1 MIIWI
6 ASYPKSGNTWLRAL
20 LASYYFTNEGSF
32 SLSLLDKID
41 NFPSDKFFKEYNDQF
56 SKVEDTSKY
65 WLKEQEKINKKNKIT
80 FLKTH
85 SAICKINGN
94 SFTNKENSIGAI
106 YIVRDPRNV
115 ITSVSNHYQI
125 SIEDA
130 FQFMKDEKRGIIN
143 KKDGRYLGFQ
153 AVWSWSINQKTWVEN
168 NLFPVLVIKYE
179 DLLKETYNT
188 FRKVIEFINKISNSS
203 KIFNKSKGKN
213 SIKNTSFEKLQR
225 MENDHGFA
233 EAMNKKG
240 TNKKIKFFNL
250 GQKNNYK
257 NLLSQDLIIKMNE
270 FYKEELIKF
279 NYEK

>member
-115 ITSVSNHYQI
+115 ITSISNHYQI

-143 KKDGRYLGFQ
+143 KNYGRYLGFQ

-168 NLFPVLVIKYE
+168 KLFPVLVIKYE

-203 KIFNKSKGKN
+203 KTFNKSKGKN

-257 NLLSQDLIIKMNE
+257 NLLSQDLITKMNE

>member
-1 MIIWI
+1 M
-6 ASYPKSGNTWLRAL
+6 
-20 LASYYFTNEGSF
+20 
-32 SLSLLDKID
+32 
-41 NFPSDKFFKEYNDQF
+41 
-56 SKVEDTSKY
+56 
-65 WLKEQEKINKKNKIT
+65 
-80 FLKTH
+80 
-85 SAICKINGN
+85 
-94 SFTNKENSIGAI
+94 
-106 YIVRDPRNV
+106 
-115 ITSVSNHYQI
+115 VSNTSRANYSAGKI
-125 SIEDA
+125 RI
-130 FQFMKDEKRGIIN
+130 DEKRGIIN

-233 EAMNKKG
+233 EAVNKKG

>member
-41 NFPSDKFFKEYNDQF
+41 AFPSDKFFKEYNDQF

-115 ITSVSNHYQI
+115 ITSISNHYQI

-179 DLLKETYNT
+179 DLLNETYNT

-203 KIFNKSKGKN
+203 KTFNKSKGKN

-257 NLLSQDLIIKMNE
+257 NLLSQDFIIKMNE

>member
-41 NFPSDKFFKEYNDQF
+41 AFPSDKFFKEYNDQF

-115 ITSVSNHYQI
+115 ITSISNHYQI

-179 DLLKETYNT
+179 DLLNETYNT

-203 KIFNKSKGKN
+203 KTFNKSKGKN
-213 SIKNTSFEKLQR
+213 SVKNTSFEKLQR

-257 NLLSQDLIIKMNE
+257 NLLSQDLITKMNE

>member
-41 NFPSDKFFKEYNDQF
+41 AFPSDKFFKEYNDQF

-85 SAICKINGN
+85 SAIFKINGN

-115 ITSVSNHYQI
+115 ITSISNHYQI

-225 MENDHGFA
+225 MENDYGFA

>member
-41 NFPSDKFFKEYNDQF
+41 AFPSDKFFKEYNDQF

-115 ITSVSNHYQI
+115 ITSISNHYQI

-225 MENDHGFA
+225 MENDNEFA

>member
-41 NFPSDKFFKEYNDQF
+41 AFPSDKFFKEYNDQF

-115 ITSVSNHYQI
+115 ITSISNHYQI

-179 DLLKETYNT
+179 DLLNETYNT

-203 KIFNKSKGKN
+203 KTFNKSIGKN

>member
-20 LASYYFTNEGSF
+20 LASYYFTDDGSF

-41 NFPSDKFFKEYNDQF
+41 AFPSDKFFEEYNDKF
-56 SKVEDTSKY
+56 SKVEDTCKY

-80 FLKTH
+80 LLKTH

-115 ITSVSNHYQI
+115 ITSISNHYQI
-125 SIEDA
+125 PIEDA

-143 KKDGRYLGFQ
+143 KKNGRYLGFQ
-153 AVWSWSINQKTWVEN
+153 AIWSWSINQKTWVKN

-179 DLLKETYNT
+179 DLLNETYNT

-203 KIFNKSKGKN
+203 KTFNKSKGKN

-233 EAMNKKG
+233 EAINKKK

>member
-41 NFPSDKFFKEYNDQF
+41 AFPSDKFFKEYNDQF

-188 FRKVIEFINKISNSS
+188 LRKVIEFINKISNSS

-233 EAMNKKG
+233 EAINKKE

>member
-41 NFPSDKFFKEYNDQF
+41 AFPSDKFFKEYNDQF

-115 ITSVSNHYQI
+115 ITSISNHYQI

-179 DLLKETYNT
+179 DLLNETYNT

-203 KIFNKSKGKN
+203 KTFNKSKGKN
-213 SIKNTSFEKLQR
+213 SVKNTSFEKLQR

>member
-1 MIIWI
+1 MIIWL

-41 NFPSDKFFKEYNDQF
+41 AFPSDKFFKEYNDQF

-106 YIVRDPRNV
+106 YIVRDTRNV
-115 ITSVSNHYQI
+115 ITSISNHYQI

-257 NLLSQDLIIKMNE
+257 NLLSQDFIIKMNE

>member
-20 LASYYFTNEGSF
+20 LASYYFTNDGSF

-41 NFPSDKFFKEYNDQF
+41 AFPSDKFFKEYNDQF

-65 WLKEQEKINKKNKIT
+65 WLREQEKINKKNKIT
-80 FLKTH
+80 LLKTH
-85 SAICKINGN
+85 NAICKTNGN

-115 ITSVSNHYQI
+115 ITSISNHYQI

-130 FQFMKDEKRGIIN
+130 FQFMKDEKRAIIN

-153 AVWSWSINQKTWVEN
+153 ALWSWSINQKTWIEN
-168 NLFPVLVIKYE
+168 NLFPALVIKYE
-179 DLLKETYNT
+179 DLLNETYNT

-203 KIFNKSKGKN
+203 KTFNKSKGKN

>member
-41 NFPSDKFFKEYNDQF
+41 AFPSDKFFEEYNDQF

-115 ITSVSNHYQI
+115 ITSISNHYQI

-130 FQFMKDEKRGIIN
+130 FQFMKDEKRAIIN

-240 TNKKIKFFNL
+240 ANKKIKFFNL

>member
-115 ITSVSNHYQI
+115 ITSISNHYQI

-179 DLLKETYNT
+179 DLLNETYNT

-203 KIFNKSKGKN
+203 KTFNKSKGKN

>member
-41 NFPSDKFFKEYNDQF
+41 AFPSDKFFKEYNDQF

-115 ITSVSNHYQI
+115 ITSISNHYQI

-153 AVWSWSINQKTWVEN
+153 AVWSWSINQKTWVKN

-257 NLLSQDLIIKMNE
+257 NLLSQDFIIKMNE

>member
-41 NFPSDKFFKEYNDQF
+41 AFPSDKFFKEYNDQF

-115 ITSVSNHYQI
+115 ITSISNHYQI

-225 MENDHGFA
+225 MENDYGFA
-233 EAMNKKG
+233 EAINKKG

>member
-41 NFPSDKFFKEYNDQF
+41 AFPSDKFFKEYNDQF

-115 ITSVSNHYQI
+115 ITSISNHYQI

-213 SIKNTSFEKLQR
+213 LIKNTSFEKLQR

>member
-41 NFPSDKFFKEYNDQF
+41 AFPSDKFFKEYNDQF

-115 ITSVSNHYQI
+115 ITSISNHYQI

-233 EAMNKKG
+233 EAINKKE

-270 FYKEELIKF
+270 LYKEELIKF

>member
-41 NFPSDKFFKEYNDQF
+41 AFPSNKFFEEYNDQF
-56 SKVEDTSKY
+56 SKVEDTCKY

-115 ITSVSNHYQI
+115 ITSISNHYQI

-179 DLLKETYNT
+179 DLLNETYNT

-203 KIFNKSKGKN
+203 KTFNKSKGKN
-213 SIKNTSFEKLQR
+213 SIKNTSFEKLKR

-233 EAMNKKG
+233 EAINKKD

-257 NLLSQDLIIKMNE
+257 NLLSQDLITKMNE

>member
-20 LASYYFTNEGSF
+20 LASYYFTNEGNF
-32 SLSLLDKID
+32 SLNLLDKID
-41 NFPSDKFFKEYNDQF
+41 AFPSDKFFKEYNDQF

-115 ITSVSNHYQI
+115 ITSISNHYQI

-179 DLLKETYNT
+179 DLLNETYNT

-233 EAMNKKG
+233 EAINKKE

>member
-41 NFPSDKFFKEYNDQF
+41 AFPSDKFFKEYNDQF

-115 ITSVSNHYQI
+115 ITSISNHYQI

-168 NLFPVLVIKYE
+168 KLFPVLVIKYE
-179 DLLKETYNT
+179 DLLNETYNT
-188 FRKVIEFINKISNSS
+188 FRKAIEFINKISNSP
-203 KIFNKSKGKN
+203 KTFDKSKGKN

>member
-41 NFPSDKFFKEYNDQF
+41 AFPSDKFFKEYNDQF

-65 WLKEQEKINKKNKIT
+65 WIKEQEKINKKNKIT

-188 FRKVIEFINKISNSS
+188 LRKVIEFINKISNSS

>member
-41 NFPSDKFFKEYNDQF
+41 AFPSDKFFKEYNDQF

-106 YIVRDPRNV
+106 YIVRDTRNV
-115 ITSVSNHYQI
+115 ITSISNHYQI

-225 MENDHGFA
+225 MENDYGFA
-233 EAMNKKG
+233 EAINKKG

-257 NLLSQDLIIKMNE
+257 NLLSQDFIIKMNE
-270 FYKEELIKF
+270 FYK
-279 NYEK
+279 

>member
-41 NFPSDKFFKEYNDQF
+41 AFPSDKFFKEYNDQF

-115 ITSVSNHYQI
+115 ITSISNHYQI

-270 FYKEELIKF
+270 IYKEELIKF

>member
-94 SFTNKENSIGAI
+94 CFTNKENSIGAI

-115 ITSVSNHYQI
+115 ITSISNHYQI

-168 NLFPVLVIKYE
+168 KLFPVLVIKYE
-179 DLLKETYNT
+179 DLLNETYNT
-188 FRKVIEFINKISNSS
+188 FRKAIEFINKISNSS
-203 KIFNKSKGKN
+203 KTFDKSKGKN

>member
-41 NFPSDKFFKEYNDQF
+41 AFPSDKFFKEYNDQF

-115 ITSVSNHYQI
+115 ITSISNHYQI

>member
-179 DLLKETYNT
+179 DLLNETYNT

-203 KIFNKSKGKN
+203 KTFNKSKGKN

>member
-41 NFPSDKFFKEYNDQF
+41 AFPSDKFFKEYNDQF

-115 ITSVSNHYQI
+115 ITSISNHYQI

-233 EAMNKKG
+233 EAINKKE

-257 NLLSQDLIIKMNE
+257 NLLSQDLITKMNE

>member
-41 NFPSDKFFKEYNDQF
+41 AFPSDKFFKEYNDQF

-65 WLKEQEKINKKNKIT
+65 WLKEQEKINKKNKII

-115 ITSVSNHYQI
+115 ITSISNHYQI

>member
-41 NFPSDKFFKEYNDQF
+41 AFPSDKFFKEYNDQF

-115 ITSVSNHYQI
+115 ITSISNHYQI

-179 DLLKETYNT
+179 DLLNETYNT

-203 KIFNKSKGKN
+203 KTFDKSKGKN

>member
-41 NFPSDKFFKEYNDQF
+41 AFPSDKFFKEYNDQF

-65 WLKEQEKINKKNKIT
+65 WLEEQEKINKKNKIT

-115 ITSVSNHYQI
+115 ITSISNHYQI

-188 FRKVIEFINKISNSS
+188 LRKVIEFINKISNSS

>member
-20 LASYYFTNEGSF
+20 LASYYFTDDGSF

-41 NFPSDKFFKEYNDQF
+41 AFPSDKFFEEYNDQF
-56 SKVEDTSKY
+56 SKVEDTCKY

-80 FLKTH
+80 LLKTH

-115 ITSVSNHYQI
+115 ITSISNHYQI

-188 FRKVIEFINKISNSS
+188 LRKVIEFINKISNSS
-203 KIFNKSKGKN
+203 KTFDKSKGKN

>member
-41 NFPSDKFFKEYNDQF
+41 AFPSDKFFKEYNDEF

-115 ITSVSNHYQI
+115 ITSISNHYQI

-179 DLLKETYNT
+179 DLLNETYNT

>member
-153 AVWSWSINQKTWVEN
+153 ALWSWSINQKTWVEN

-179 DLLKETYNT
+179 DLLNETYNT
-188 FRKVIEFINKISNSS
+188 FRKAIEFINKISNSS
-203 KIFNKSKGKN
+203 KTFDKSKGKN

>member
-41 NFPSDKFFKEYNDQF
+41 AFPSDKFFKEYNDQF

-65 WLKEQEKINKKNKIT
+65 WIKEQEKINKKNKIT

-168 NLFPVLVIKYE
+168 NLFPVLIIKYE
-179 DLLKETYNT
+179 DLLNETYNT

-203 KIFNKSKGKN
+203 KTFNKSKSKN

>member
-41 NFPSDKFFKEYNDQF
+41 AFPSDKFFKEYNDQF

-115 ITSVSNHYQI
+115 ITSISNHYQI

-153 AVWSWSINQKTWVEN
+153 ALWSWSINQKTWVEN

-203 KIFNKSKGKN
+203 KIFNKYKGKN

-225 MENDHGFA
+225 MENDHGFV